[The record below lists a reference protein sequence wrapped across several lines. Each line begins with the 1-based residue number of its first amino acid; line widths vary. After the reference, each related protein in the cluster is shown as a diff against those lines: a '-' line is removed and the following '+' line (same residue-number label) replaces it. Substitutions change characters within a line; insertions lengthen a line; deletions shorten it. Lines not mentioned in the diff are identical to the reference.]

1 MTALAVPTPR
11 VVRNAENVIYDDLI
25 VASASVLYPGA
36 LCCANSS
43 NQIVPASDST
53 AILFLGIFDG
63 NLGDKQTVTGDGTLT
78 GRYFT
83 NCEVLV
89 PCAGT
94 VNAADA
100 QKAIYCT
107 DDGEVTD
114 VATLGPVCGIVAAI
128 ESSTT
133 VWVRLGAY
141 ALPASS

>member
-11 VVRNAENVIYDDLI
+11 VVRNTDGLMYGDLV
-25 VASASVLYPGA
+25 VASGSVLYPGA

-43 NQIVPASDST
+43 NQIVPAADST

-63 NLGDKQTVTGDGTLT
+63 RLGDKQTVIGDGTIT
-78 GRYFT
+78 GRFFT
-83 NCEVLV
+83 NCEALL

-114 VATLGPVCGIVAAI
+114 VNTLGPVCGIVVEI
-128 ESSTT
+128 ESSTQ

-141 ALPASS
+141 ALPAAS

>member
-11 VVRNAENVIYDDLI
+11 VVRNTDNVVYDDLI

-43 NQIVPASDST
+43 NQIVPAADST

-63 NLGDKQTVTGDGTLT
+63 EKGDKQTVTGDGTIT

-83 NCEVLV
+83 NCEALL

-114 VATLGPVCGIVAAI
+114 VATLGPVCGIVTAI
-128 ESSTT
+128 ESATL

-141 ALPASS
+141 ALPAAS

>member
-11 VVRNAENVIYDDLI
+11 IIRNTDGMVFDDLI

-43 NQIVPASDST
+43 NQIVPAADST

-63 NLGDKQTVTGDGTLT
+63 NMGDKQTVTGDGTLT

-83 NCEVLV
+83 NCEALL
-89 PCAGT
+89 PCAAT
-94 VNAADA
+94 VNAADM
-100 QKAIYCT
+100 QKALYCT

-114 VATLGPVCGIVAAI
+114 VNTLGPICGIGVAV
-128 ESSTT
+128 ESATF

-141 ALPASS
+141 ALPAAS